1 LRRFKKLEERILTAP
16 LESDSPKLSE
26 TEGEADAST
35 GSARE
40 AKDDSLIIIF
50 ALWLLVFSAS
60 SQLMIVVAMLP
71 EIGRQLAV
79 SDAKQGLLVSIYA
92 VMVGVF
98 ALVIGPISDKIGRRK
113 VLLAGTGLMTAAL
126 ALHAAVSDYAGL
138 LIARTLAG
146 IAGGVLSGA
155 AVSYVG
161 DYFPYERRGWAN
173 GWVMSGIAAG
183 QIAGV
188 PMGSLL
194 AAQFGFRTPFLI
206 FAATMGA
213 TFLLILKRVPQPSVE
228 LNTNRLTIRGAFVE
242 YFALLRQ
249 RDIAVA
255 ATVFALLFFSMALY
269 ITYFPAWLTVKLAAT
284 QDGIAAL
291 FFAGGIASVLTGP
304 FVGKLSDSAGR
315 KPLILISSLGLFV
328 LMGAVTFIVRDFWLA
343 FPVFFFSSVL
353 MAARMSP
360 FQALLSALVP
370 GNRRGALMSLTVSL
384 GQIGFALGAALSG
397 VVYARFGYRAST
409 FFGAGVVLLV
419 AVLIWRFLPEPKMQ
433 K

>member
-1 LRRFKKLEERILTAP
+1 
-16 LESDSPKLSE
+16 
-26 TEGEADAST
+26 
-35 GSARE
+35 
-40 AKDDSLIIIF
+40 
-50 ALWLLVFSAS
+50 
-60 SQLMIVVAMLP
+60 MIVVAMLP

-126 ALHAAVSDYAGL
+126 AMHAVVNDYAGL
-138 LIARTLAG
+138 LIVRTLAG
-146 IAGGVLSGA
+146 IAGGVLSGS

-188 PMGSLL
+188 PLGALL
-194 AAQFGFRTPFLI
+194 ADRFGFRTPFLI
-206 FAATMGA
+206 FAVTMGA
-213 TFLLILKRVPQPSVE
+213 TFLLILKRVPQPVVERSVG
-228 LNTNRLTIRGAFVE
+228 RLTLRRAFSE
-242 YFALLRQ
+242 YLDLIKQ

-255 ATVFALLFFSMALY
+255 ALVFALLFFSMALY
-269 ITYFPAWLTVKLAAT
+269 ITYFPAWLTVSQDAT
-284 QDGIAAL
+284 PNRIAAL
-291 FFAGGIASVLTGP
+291 FFTGGVASVLTGP
-304 FVGKLSDSAGR
+304 FVGKLSDTAGR
-315 KPLILISSLGLFV
+315 KPLILGSSIGLFL
-328 LMGAVTFIVRDFWLA
+328 LMGGVTFIVREFWLA

-360 FQALLSALVP
+360 YQALLSALVP
-370 GNRRGALMSLTVSL
+370 GNQRGSLMSLTVSL
-384 GQIGFALGAALSG
+384 GQIGFATGAALAG
-397 VVYARFGYRAST
+397 VVYAQFGYQAST
-409 FFGAGVVLLV
+409 FFGAGVVLFV
-419 AVLIWRFLPEPKMQ
+419 AVLIWLFLPEPKPNSDNNAEART

>member
-1 LRRFKKLEERILTAP
+1 MKRNNLQTTLDNSLNKSTDIPA
-16 LESDSPKLSE
+16 
-26 TEGEADAST
+26 ASKA
-35 GSARE
+35 SAT
-40 AKDDSLIIIF
+40 DNDFVIIF

-71 EIGRQLAV
+71 EIGKQLQV
-79 SDAKQGLLVSIYA
+79 TEAKQGLLVSIYA
-92 VMVGVF
+92 VMVGLF

-126 ALHAAVSDYAGL
+126 AMHAAVNDYAGL

-146 IAGGVLSGA
+146 SAGGVLSGS

-188 PMGSLL
+188 PLGALL
-194 AAQFGFRTPFLI
+194 AERFGFRTPFLI
-206 FAATMGA
+206 FAVTMGA
-213 TFLLILKRVPQPSVE
+213 TFLLILKRVPQPAVE
-228 LNTNRLTIRGAFVE
+228 MNDRRLTVSGAFSE
-242 YFALLRQ
+242 YLRLIKQ
-249 RDIAVA
+249 KDIAVA
-255 ATVFALLFFSMALY
+255 ALVFALLFFSMALY
-269 ITYFPAWLTVKLAAT
+269 ITYLPSWLSVEREVT
-284 QDGIAAL
+284 QSNIAAL
-291 FFAGGIASVLTGP
+291 FFTGGAASVLTGP
-304 FVGKLSDSAGR
+304 FVGKLSDTAGR
-315 KPLILISSLGLFV
+315 KPLILASSLGLFL
-328 LMGAVTFIVRDFWLA
+328 LMSGVTFIIQEFWLA

-370 GNRRGALMSLTVSL
+370 DNQRGSLMSLTVSL
-384 GQIGFALGAALSG
+384 GQIGFASGAALAG
-397 VVYARFGYRAST
+397 VVYARFSYQAST
-409 FFGAGVVLLV
+409 FLGAAVVLFV
-419 AVLIWRFLPEPKMQ
+419 AILIWRFLPEPKLQ